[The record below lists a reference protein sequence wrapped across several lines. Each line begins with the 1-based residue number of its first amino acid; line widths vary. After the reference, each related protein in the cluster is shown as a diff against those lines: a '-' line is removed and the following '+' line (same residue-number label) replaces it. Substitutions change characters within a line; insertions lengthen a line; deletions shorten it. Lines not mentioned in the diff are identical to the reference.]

1 MVTVRERLTACEELN
16 GMILAQI
23 EDEVKAQKEYAELA
37 AMARLVLSEDS
48 AGRIADSE
56 VMSIAADEGKHE
68 KMLRQL
74 LEEVQKSCTDV
85 AGLGSL
91 FG

>member
-16 GMILAQI
+16 KMIVAQI

-37 AMARLVLSEDS
+37 SKARLVLG
-48 AGRIADSE
+48 AIADSE
-56 VMSIAADEGKHE
+56 VMSITADEGKHE

-74 LEEVQKSCTDV
+74 LEEAQKSCADV
-85 AGLGSL
+85 AGIGSL

>member
-1 MVTVRERLTACEELN
+1 MVTVHEKLTACEELN
-16 GMILAQI
+16 KMIKAQI

-37 AMARLVLSEDS
+37 AMARFVISEDT

-74 LEEVQKSCTDV
+74 LEEIEKECVEP